1 MLFTSLVF
9 LYLFLPFTLLFFLL
23 ILPKL
28 RKPLLLLA
36 SLVFYAWGGVSYV
49 AILIVYILFN
59 YLLGLLI
66 GKETSLTTRKCWL
79 VTGIIMNLA
88 GLIVF
93 KFTVFFESNILVSV
107 FGLDPSHVH
116 NIILP
121 IGISVFALKG
131 ISYLVTIYR
140 RETLPS
146 RNIID
151 LGLYMGFF
159 PSLIAGPVDRYK
171 DIASQLEN
179 PYPTMDLFASG
190 VRRFA
195 LGLAKKVIIA
205 TPLASVANEIF
216 SAAPPTMNSPLAWL
230 GLISFMLQVYYEFSG
245 YADMAVGLGRMFGF
259 RLAENFDFPYSA
271 KSLTDFW
278 NSWNIT
284 LNSWFREYLYLALLS
299 ADKRVRL
306 ASGPHE
312 SGAGAGFSLLL
323 TMILMGSWY
332 GAGWNT
338 MLWGLILGLF
348 IILERTGFKRLLDK
362 SPWAMGHFYTL
373 FFLAL
378 AWVIFRSADMKH
390 ALQFYRLL
398 FGIEGAKPEIG
409 RVLGFFNTAFLF
421 SFIVAILGCTRIF
434 ELIRR
439 KAESLASAG
448 NNDSVPVAYH
458 LYRIS
463 TLILVIAA
471 LVYSGMT
478 ILSQPLQSFIF
489 FRF

>member
-9 LYLFLPFTLLFFLL
+9 LYLFLPFTLLSFLL

-28 RKPLLLLA
+28 RKPFLLLA
-36 SLVFYAWGGVSYV
+36 SLVFYAWGGVSYL
-49 AILIVYILFN
+49 AILIAYILFN
-59 YLLGLLI
+59 YALGLLAGNQAFRTI
-66 GKETSLTTRKCWL
+66 RKSWL

-93 KFTVFFESNILVSV
+93 KYTVFFESNVLVSV

-121 IGISVFALKG
+121 LGISVFALKG
-131 ISYLVTIYR
+131 ISYLVTVYR
-140 RETLPS
+140 KESVPC

-151 LGLYMGFF
+151 LGLYLGFF

-179 PYPTMDLFASG
+179 PYPAMDLFASG

-205 TPLASVANEIF
+205 TPLASVANQIF

-259 RLAENFDFPYSA
+259 RLAENFDFPYNA
-271 KSLTDFW
+271 KTLTDFW
-278 NSWNIT
+278 NRWNIT
-284 LNSWFREYLYLALLS
+284 LNSWFREYLYLPFLS
-299 ADKRVRL
+299 ADERGRV
-306 ASGPHE
+306 ASGSRE
-312 SGAGAGFSLLL
+312 SGAVAGFAILL
-323 TMILMGSWY
+323 TMVLMGSWY

-338 MLWGLILGLF
+338 ILWGLILALF
-348 IILERTGFKRLLDK
+348 IVLERTGFKYLLDK
-362 SPWAMGHFYTL
+362 SPSAVGHIYTL

-409 RVLGFFNTAFLF
+409 RVLGFFNTAYLF
-421 SFIVAILGCTRIF
+421 SFVVAILGCTRVF
-434 ELIRR
+434 EVIRR
-439 KAESLASAG
+439 KAESLASG
-448 NNDSVPVAYH
+448 NNNSSLPFTYH
-458 LYRIS
+458 LYRLS
-463 TLILVIAA
+463 TLVLLVAA

-478 ILSQPLQSFIF
+478 ILSQPMQSFIF